1 MYCNEDN
8 DKNIKACILFHSLN
22 KCLGQIREFCR
33 LPIATLM
40 FSEHTVH
47 HLHAK
52 QKNYPSL
59 SHGSIA
65 RVQPR
70 LGQVPAELLC
80 PTTAYPCLSKVAKH
94 HCLSE
99 KWETFTDKNV
109 PDHFLK

>member
-22 KCLGQIREFCR
+22 KYLGQARESCR

-40 FSEHTVH
+40 FSEYSVH

-52 QKNYPSL
+52 QKSYPSL

-65 RVQPR
+65 RIQCG
-70 LGQVPAELLC
+70 LGQVSAELLC
-80 PTTAYPCLSKVAKH
+80 PTGPYPCLSKVAKH
-94 HCLSE
+94 CCRLE
-99 KWETFTDKNV
+99 KWGIFTDKNL